1 MSEKF
6 TLEIISPDRQVIK
19 IETSEV
25 IIPAYE
31 GEIGILKDHIPL
43 ITFLRPGLIQIQ
55 GESDKKYFVEDGTVE
70 FANNNLLILTST
82 AKEIQELDK
91 NLIDSIISSA
101 ENKSS
106 CDIFWTLYLYP
117 NSSISSNNVDLVI
130 PSSILEVWSFV

>member
-70 FANNNLLILTST
+70 FSNNNLLILTST

-101 ENKSS
+101 ENKLADANVTDKEKYLVSYKI
-106 CDIFWTLYLYP
+106 DTLK
-117 NSSISSNNVDLVI
+117 NIN
-130 PSSILEVWSFV
+130 

>member
-55 GESDKKYFVEDGTVE
+55 GELDKKYFVEDGTVE

-101 ENKSS
+101 ENKLADANVTDKEKYLVSYKI
-106 CDIFWTLYLYP
+106 DTLKKY
-117 NSSISSNNVDLVI
+117 
-130 PSSILEVWSFV
+130 

>member
-6 TLEIISPDRQVIK
+6 ILEIISPDRQVIK

-43 ITFLRPGLIQIQ
+43 ITFLRPGLIQIK

-101 ENKSS
+101 EDKLADANVTDKEKYLVSYKI
-106 CDIFWTLYLYP
+106 DTLK
-117 NSSISSNNVDLVI
+117 NIN
-130 PSSILEVWSFV
+130 

>member
-101 ENKSS
+101 ENKLA
-106 CDIFWTLYLYP
+106 DANVTDKEKYLVSYKIDTFK
-117 NSSISSNNVDLVI
+117 NIN
-130 PSSILEVWSFV
+130 